1 MQSTLHVGIIMD
13 GNGRWARAR
22 GWPRARGHL
31 AGVEA
36 VRRVV
41 RAAPRL
47 GVGTLTLY
55 VFSSDNWRRPAEE
68 VEGLFAL
75 LRTFLDSER
84 PELVRQGVRCTAV
97 GRRDRI
103 PRDALATLASTEAAT
118 ADGRGLRLR
127 LAIDYSARGEM
138 ARAAAAAAAR
148 WTPGLEPT
156 PTLMRRLMSQA
167 LEGGAGPLDLLIR
180 TGGERRLSDFM
191 LWEAAY
197 AELFF
202 TRVCWPDF
210 DTVHLRRALRSFARR
225 ERKFGAVTG
234 TRLIE
239 AVAGA

>member
-22 GWPRARGHL
+22 EWPRARGHL

-41 RAAPRL
+41 RAAPRQ
-47 GVGTLTLY
+47 GVGALTLY
-55 VFSSDNWRRPAEE
+55 VFSSDNWRRPSEE
-68 VEGLFAL
+68 VETLFAL
-75 LRTFLDSER
+75 LCSFLESER
-84 PELVRQGVRCTAV
+84 PELVRMGVRCTAI
-97 GRRDRI
+97 GRRDRM
-103 PRDALATLASTEAAT
+103 PAAALASLESIEAAT
-118 ADGRGLRLR
+118 AEGRGLRLR

-148 WTPGLEPT
+148 WTPGLP
-156 PTLMRRLMSQA
+156 PDPSLMRRLMA
-167 LEGGAGPLDLLIR
+167 ETLEGDAGPLDLLIR

-197 AELFF
+197 AELYL
-202 TRVCWPDF
+202 TRVCWPEF
-210 DTVHLRRALRSFARR
+210 DAVHLRRALRSFARR

-234 TRLIE
+234 TRLVE
-239 AVAGA
+239 AARA